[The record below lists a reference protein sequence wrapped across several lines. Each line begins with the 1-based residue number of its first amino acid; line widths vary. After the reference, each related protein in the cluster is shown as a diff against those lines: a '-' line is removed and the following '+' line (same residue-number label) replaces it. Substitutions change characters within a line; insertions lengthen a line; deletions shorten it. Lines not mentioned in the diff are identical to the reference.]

1 MKKIILLLLFLTVGL
16 PGSFGQSDKERVGDF
31 INTMGGS
38 YFNYSDKNKVNIE
51 VNIWGYVRNPGKYLI
66 PKGCTV
72 QDLISFAGGPV
83 IESNLD
89 DIRLFRPKND
99 SLGISE
105 DKIINLN
112 YNDLLWSENVNTKKL
127 TNPVLESGDI
137 LIFPGSPKYFFRDNI
152 ALVTSLTSVVISV
165 LLLVLA
171 LKK

>member
-1 MKKIILLLLFLTVGL
+1 LKKIILLLLFLSFGL

-31 INTMGGS
+31 INTQSGS

-72 QDLISFAGGPV
+72 QDLISFAGGPML
-83 IESNLD
+83 ESNLE
-89 DIRLFRPKND
+89 DIRLLRPKND
-99 SLGISE
+99 SLGINE
-105 DKIINLN
+105 DKVTKLN

-127 TNPVLESGDI
+127 INPVLESGDI
-137 LIFPGSPKYFFRDNI
+137 LIFPGSPKYFFRDNVTLI
-152 ALVTSLTSVVISV
+152 ASLASVLVSV
-165 LLLVLA
+165 LLLIIT